1 MSLERI
7 LLEILIPSTLQRSL
21 SIGYERH
28 LATALNIAE
37 GGDHPSIDPT
47 EMIDP
52 GGRPRYVIHGG
63 SLPHRAK
70 RCRTEACDEIGF
82 ADYSN
87 KSVYPPVAPRQRMGR
102 A

>member
-1 MSLERI
+1 MTV
-7 LLEILIPSTLQRSL
+7 LI
-21 SIGYERH
+21 
-28 LATALNIAE
+28 IAE
-37 GGDHPSIDPT
+37 GAGHPSIVPT
-47 EMIDP
+47 VMIDP

-63 SLPHRAK
+63 TLPHRAE
-70 RCRTEACDEIGF
+70 RRRTEARDEIGV